1 MSAELLR
8 RAAAKMRER
17 ALDACSVFTA
27 TGEEVPWHTEAS
39 LADCWDEDEVPH
51 IASWSPAV
59 ALAVANMLDA
69 IAEAWPVS
77 DPVYAKTS
85 RAEALGHRQALV
97 LARAYL
103 GESA

>member
-1 MSAELLR
+1 MP
-8 RAAAKMRER
+8 REIAR
-17 ALDACSVFTA
+17 HV
-27 TGEEVPWHTEAS
+27 
-39 LADCWDEDEVPH
+39 
-51 IASWSPAV
+51 ASWPPAV